1 MHLKRKRFNILSK
14 VEKKPSQID
23 FRHLETFCRIAGL
36 KSFSKAADDLF
47 LTQPTVSGH
56 ILSLERSL
64 SLRLLDRTSRE
75 VRLTKAGKVFL
86 EYASK
91 ILSFRKDLLN
101 ALSEFSEGIRG
112 DLSLG
117 ASTIPGEYLLPKLM
131 GDFKREHPH
140 FIISLKIADTKEI
153 VQYVLQ
159 DGVEFGIIGARL
171 NHPSLHYEKYEE
183 DEIIVVAPSGH
194 PLARKKRA
202 NLEELLKEP
211 WIIRE
216 EGSGTQIASEKALRK
231 KGKSLKQFNVVMEMG
246 STSSVK
252 EGVKARLGLAFISRR
267 ATEEEVRQ
275 GFLSRIDVEGIDP
288 ILRQIYIVSHH
299 GRTLSPIG
307 AEFLRFLRR
316 EKERAKKWLT

>member
-1 MHLKRKRFNILSK
+1 M
-14 VEKKPSQID
+14 EKKPSQID
-23 FRHLETFCRIAGL
+23 FKHLETFCRIAGL
-36 KSFSKAADDLF
+36 KSFSRAAEDLL

-56 ILSLERSL
+56 ILSLEQLL
-64 SLRLLDRTSRE
+64 SLRLFDRTSRE

-86 EYASK
+86 KYASR
-91 ILSFRKDLLN
+91 ILSLRKDLLN

-112 DLSLG
+112 NLSLG
-117 ASTIPGEYLLPKLM
+117 ASTIPGEYLLPKLIR
-131 GDFKREHPH
+131 DFKREHPRSVL
-140 FIISLKIADTKEI
+140 SLRIADTKEI
-153 VQYVLQ
+153 LQYVLQ
-159 DGVEFGIIGARL
+159 DGVEFGIIGAKL

-183 DEIIVVAPSGH
+183 DEIIVVAPSDH
-194 PLARKKRA
+194 PLTRRKRV

-267 ATEEEVRQ
+267 ATGEELRQ
-275 GFLSRIDVEGIDP
+275 GVLSRIDVEGVGP
-288 ILRQIYIVSHH
+288 ILRQIYIVSHR
-299 GRTLSPIG
+299 GRTLSPISM
-307 AEFLRFLRR
+307 EFLRFLKK
-316 EKERAKKWLT
+316 EKERDDADPKK

>member
-1 MHLKRKRFNILSK
+1 MHLKRKGFNILSV
-14 VEKKPSQID
+14 VERKPSQID
-23 FRHLETFCRIAGL
+23 FRHLETFCRVADL

-56 ILSLERSL
+56 ILSLEQSL
-64 SLRLLDRTSRE
+64 SLRLFDRTSRE
-75 VRLTKAGKVFL
+75 VRLTKAGEVFL
-86 EYASK
+86 KYASK

-101 ALSEFSEGIRG
+101 ALSEFSQGIKG
-112 DLSLG
+112 ELSLG

-159 DGVEFGIIGARL
+159 DNVEFGIIGAKL

-183 DEIIVVAPSGH
+183 DEIIVVAPSDH
-194 PLARKKRA
+194 PLTRKKKV

-216 EGSGTQIASEKALRK
+216 EGSGTQMAIEKALRK

-252 EGVKARLGLAFISRR
+252 EGVKAKLGLTFISRR
-267 ATEEEVRQ
+267 ATEEELNQ
-275 GFLSRIDVEGIDP
+275 GFLSRIDVEGIGL
-288 ILRQIYIVSHH
+288 ISRQIYIVSHR

-307 AEFLRFLRR
+307 MQFLRFLKRK
-316 EKERAKKWLT
+316 KEEY

>member
-1 MHLKRKRFNILSK
+1 

-23 FRHLETFCRIAGL
+23 FRHLETFCRIAGS

-56 ILSLERSL
+56 ILALEHSL
-64 SLRLLDRTSRE
+64 SLRLFDRTSRG
-75 VRLTKAGKVFL
+75 VRLTKAGEVFL
-86 EYASK
+86 KYASK

-131 GDFKREHPH
+131 GDFKREHAH
-140 FIISLKIADTKEI
+140 LTISLKIADTKEI

-159 DGVEFGIIGARL
+159 DSVEYGIIGAKL
-171 NHPSLHYEKYEE
+171 DHPSLHYEKYDE
-183 DEIIVVAPSGH
+183 DEIIAVATSDH
-194 PLARKKRA
+194 PLTRKKRV

-216 EGSGTQIASEKALRK
+216 EGSGTQIALEKALRK

-252 EGVKARLGLAFISRR
+252 EGVKAKLGLAFISGR
-267 ATEEEVRQ
+267 ATEEEIRQ
-275 GFLSRIDVEGIDP
+275 GTFSRIDVEGIGP
-288 ILRQIYIVSHH
+288 ISRQIYIVSHR

-307 AEFLRFLRR
+307 MEFLRFLRR
-316 EKERAKKWLT
+316 KKRENLFPAKYSEM

>member
-1 MHLKRKRFNILSK
+1 

-64 SLRLLDRTSRE
+64 SLRLFDRTSRE

-91 ILSFRKDLLN
+91 ILSCRKDLLN

-131 GDFKREHPH
+131 GDFRREHPH

-194 PLARKKRA
+194 PLTRKKRA